1 MSAADLRGTDIVVV
15 GLGAATAIGQSAAAT
30 AAAARAGISGFTD
43 HPYMIDA
50 RGEPFCVAMAP
61 WLPADMACERR
72 MAELAGLAA
81 QEAMGVVASVPNV
94 ESVGAVVGLP
104 SPRPGLQS
112 SLPARLGEDLSGVV
126 VNGISIGQMQS
137 LSLGNSAGLMAI
149 GAACRDL
156 REGSAAFVLAGGV
169 DSHIDPDTLE
179 WLDARERLHIP
190 TNAWGFMPGEAA
202 AFCVLCTAATAARHA
217 LPVLGKIA
225 AVATAIEA
233 NRIYTETICLGKGL
247 TQAVRRVLGFV
258 PQGER
263 IDATLCDQ
271 NGEAYRADE
280 FGFTLARTS
289 EAFADPGDFDAPA
302 DCWGNVGAASGP
314 LFLVLAAMAARKT
327 FARGPR
333 TLLWTSSESGERCA
347 LLFEADPAWL
357 GTR

>member
-1 MSAADLRGTDIVVV
+1 MSGAGLHGTDVVVV

-30 AAAARAGISGFTD
+30 AAAARAGISGFMD

-61 WLPADMACERR
+61 WLPAEMACERR
-72 MAELAGLAA
+72 MAELVGLAA
-81 QEAMGVVASVPNV
+81 QEAMAAVASVPNV
-94 ESVGAVVGLP
+94 ERVGAIVGLP
-104 SPRPGLQS
+104 STRPGLQPD
-112 SLPARLGEDLSGVV
+112 LPVRLGEDLSREVSNGVRV
-126 VNGISIGQMQS
+126 GNVQA
-137 LSLGNSAGLMAI
+137 LSRGHSAGLMAI

-156 REGSAAFVLAGGV
+156 RAGAATFVLAGGV

-179 WLDARERLHIP
+179 WLDALERLHIP
-190 TNAWGFMPGEAA
+190 TNAWGCMPGEAA
-202 AFCVLCTAATAARHA
+202 GFCLLCTAATAARHA
-217 LPVLGKIA
+217 LPVLGKVASI
-225 AVATAIEA
+225 ATAIEA
-233 NRIYTETICLGKGL
+233 NRINTETVCLGKGL

-302 DCWGNVGAASGP
+302 DCWGDVGAASGP
-314 LFLVLAAMAARKT
+314 LFLVLAAMAAQKRLRAGSAHAT
-327 FARGPR
+327 V
-333 TLLWTSSESGERCA
+333 
-347 LLFEADPAWL
+347 D
-357 GTR
+357 